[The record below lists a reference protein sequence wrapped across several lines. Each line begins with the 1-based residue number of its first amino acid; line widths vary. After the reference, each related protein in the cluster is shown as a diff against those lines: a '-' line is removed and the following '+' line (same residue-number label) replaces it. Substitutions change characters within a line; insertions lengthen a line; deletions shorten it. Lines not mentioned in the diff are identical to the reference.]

1 MVLEISAG
9 LSAALW
15 LSVPVL
21 APIVAW
27 VLHVRKTKADPNSD
41 IAEGVTQMRKMR
53 EALAPRPAQPSA
65 GDDDQQ

>member
-15 LSVPVL
+15 LAVPVL

-41 IAEGVTQMRKMR
+41 IAEGVTQMRKLR
-53 EALAPRPAQPSA
+53 QALAPRPTNAAP
-65 GDDDQQ
+65 GDDDQS